1 MRSAARSLSLEKT
14 MSHDHVA
21 HDAGTPDASDSLSR
35 HVQGLI
41 DHAGTEA
48 TSDERRQRDRF
59 PIPYTF
65 RLTPIDD
72 DGQILSDE
80 ATTIVGKD
88 LSLSGIG
95 FSHDHPLP
103 CRRAIISLD
112 HPMVGR
118 FAVEAEIVWTRP
130 TPIGLYESGC
140 RLIRTVDGHIL
151 RSKG

>member
-1 MRSAARSLSLEKT
+1 
-14 MSHDHVA
+14 V
-21 HDAGTPDASDSLSR
+21 AGT
-35 HVQGLI
+35 V
-41 DHAGTEA
+41 A
-48 TSDERRQRDRF
+48 TSDNRRKRDRF

-65 RLTPIDD
+65 RLTPLDD
-72 DGQILSDE
+72 DGQLITDE

-103 CRRAIISLD
+103 CRRAIVSLD

-140 RLIRTVDGHIL
+140 RLIRTVDGHVV
-151 RSKG
+151 RPKQ

>member
-1 MRSAARSLSLEKT
+1 MTRVPVTGSNQGTSDLSDG
-14 MSHDHVA
+14 MSQQ
-21 HDAGTPDASDSLSR
+21 
-35 HVQGLI
+35 VQTLI
-41 DHAGTEA
+41 DQAGTEA
-48 TSDERRQRDRF
+48 MVDERRQRDRF

-72 DGQILSDE
+72 DGQLLTDE
-80 ATTIVGKD
+80 TTTIVGKD

-95 FSHDHPLP
+95 FSHDHPLS

-151 RSKG
+151 RGKG

>member
-1 MRSAARSLSLEKT
+1 MTRVPVTTSSQTESDLSDG
-14 MSHDHVA
+14 MS
-21 HDAGTPDASDSLSR
+21 R
-35 HVQGLI
+35 QVQTLI
-41 DHAGTEA
+41 DQAGTEA
-48 TSDERRQRDRF
+48 MVDERRNRDRF

-72 DGQILSDE
+72 DGQVLTDE

-103 CRRAIISLD
+103 CSRAIISLD

-151 RSKG
+151 RGKG

>member
-1 MRSAARSLSLEKT
+1 MTRAPVTTSSQVESDLSDG
-14 MSHDHVA
+14 MS
-21 HDAGTPDASDSLSR
+21 R
-35 HVQGLI
+35 QVQTLI
-41 DHAGTEA
+41 DQAGTEA
-48 TSDERRQRDRF
+48 LVDERRQRDRF

-65 RLTPIDD
+65 RLTPVDD
-72 DGQILSDE
+72 DGQLLADE

-140 RLIRTVDGHIL
+140 RLIRTVDGHIV
-151 RSKG
+151 RGKG

>member
-1 MRSAARSLSLEKT
+1 MTRAPATISSQSVSDLNDG
-14 MSHDHVA
+14 MSQQ
-21 HDAGTPDASDSLSR
+21 
-35 HVQGLI
+35 VQTLI
-41 DHAGTEA
+41 DQAGTEA
-48 TSDERRQRDRF
+48 MVDERRSRDRF

-65 RLTPIDD
+65 RLTPVDD
-72 DGQILSDE
+72 DGQLLTDE

-140 RLIRTVDGHIL
+140 RLIRTVDGHIV
-151 RSKG
+151 RGKG

>member
-1 MRSAARSLSLEKT
+1 MTRAPVTTSSQAESDLSDG
-14 MSHDHVA
+14 MS
-21 HDAGTPDASDSLSR
+21 R
-35 HVQGLI
+35 QVQTLI
-41 DHAGTEA
+41 DQAGTEA
-48 TSDERRQRDRF
+48 LVDERRSRDRF

-72 DGQILSDE
+72 DGQLLTDE

-103 CRRAIISLD
+103 CNRAIISLD

-151 RSKG
+151 RGKG